1 MRIYQELQSVL
12 NAFITLGNKEF
23 AVAAL
28 NYLTPILISRVMEQ
42 SLPMLMLL
50 YLLGLGGFVVGSSAT
65 LQLTATQSHTVPIS
79 GTGNMTVTGLENKTN
94 ADLSGI
100 TQSGTNTVNAG
111 STTFSGSF
119 LQTFL
124 H

>member
-1 MRIYQELQSVL
+1 
-12 NAFITLGNKEF
+12 
-23 AVAAL
+23 
-28 NYLTPILISRVMEQ
+28 MEQ
-42 SLPMLMLL
+42 SLANADATLPS
-50 YLLGLGGFVVGSSAT
+50 GSGSGFVVGSSAA

-100 TQSGTNTVNAG
+100 TTSGTNTVNAEVIHHLAAA
-111 STTFSGSF
+111 S
-119 LQTFL
+119 LQTL